1 MTVIVIIT
9 FVFYKAPRMNG
20 QNSSLMNRSLTREE
34 SLEQERQYSKRAKKI
49 ACTECRQQKAK
60 CDAFKMQP
68 NPCSR
73 CQKRGVPCKLV
84 SDFKRTFKRAKM
96 EQIVKEYEHIKSKIP
111 SDNNDNNDLLFN
123 PSVVS
128 SPSNLPFL
136 PPLQKT
142 NSSSNFYTRSNTP
155 PIQPN
160 VNSLLSLLGGV
171 NTIPRSNTPPLLT
184 QVNTELPRNES
195 FYSTN
200 HVAMNNLITAA
211 HSSTSHPPI
220 ESTTNEPSVFKT
232 AEYKFY
238 KPESI
243 PKPIITEEMLIC
255 QSKSLGEVFLST
267 EQIVVLFKIFL
278 EFYHPFFPVVDI
290 SKGIERI
297 YRLSP
302 VLFWTIMFISL
313 RRHHSYDACITKKI
327 QQELYFKVSATLKSV
342 LAEITISPITRYA
355 PTETEDP
362 ILNVSSVYS
371 VQAFLL
377 YTFWPPLISSLSADS
392 SWNTIGIAFYQAI
405 RMGLHSRSRDA
416 SADRGLLN
424 EQIKTWIACNVV
436 SQTIATA
443 FGFPG
448 FVQSHV
454 SLLTICKDEGY
465 DIPFQLTQMLEVQ
478 LFEDQIARTLNN
490 NIFDSSLLADASEK
504 LPLIQLLSNELDQLE
519 MRLCSNDNCHMDD
532 FRNCVLLAS
541 RVHLFSYHFLD
552 TSRIAKFELQKGIIK
567 VYNASVSFLSHV
579 QNSNLRDPYFVANL
593 PSVYNLI
600 IWQVSVIIA
609 RLIHSPYKEFLDI
622 GAGKSQYQIAMR
634 MTSTASIIKHDI
646 AYRSAGIMKS
656 TWMLF
661 KKLNDE
667 GANWPKVSVTSRM
680 SVSVFFDSL
689 MILREKCGMSKLG
702 IKDGSNGDLEHS
714 DGSNDVDDDVD
725 DEEEDGDDDDEDE
738 QQQELISATVDK
750 PSSINGN
757 GNETLINNSRSDSSN
772 SAIKKRNNYHLESA
786 ARKIISTIPLDPQ
799 PIAISVSPS
808 NGSSPSSGK
817 STTSPQ
823 GIVELRKMATSPG
836 TKIGKSPLAI
846 HKPTTTGSTT
856 PKDNKTESPGKELLD
871 GWELAQDF
879 DTEMLFKDLD
889 TVMNDFGF
897 HGDF

>member
-1 MTVIVIIT
+1 MAPIV
-9 FVFYKAPRMNG
+9 G
-20 QNSSLMNRSLTREE
+20 QSTIAATKPMSQGE
-34 SLEQERQYSKRAKKI
+34 SPDQGRQDTKRAKKI

-60 CDAFKMQP
+60 CDAFKTQP
-68 NPCSR
+68 GPCTR
-73 CQKRGVPCKLV
+73 CVKRGIACKLV
-84 SDFKRTFKRAKM
+84 SNFKRTFKRAKM
-96 EQIVKEYEHIKSKIP
+96 AQLEKDYEQIKSKIP
-111 SDNNDNNDLLFN
+111 LPFEGDAGMMFS
-123 PSVVS
+123 PVG
-128 SPSNLPFL
+128 SPSALPFL

-142 NSSSNFYTRSNTP
+142 GSTSNFHSNSNTP
-155 PIQPN
+155 PVQPN
-160 VNSLLSLLGGV
+160 VNSLLTFLGGANPV
-171 NTIPRSNTPPLLT
+171 AGAGTPPVYRQEQTDIPRS
-184 QVNTELPRNES
+184 ES
-195 FYSTN
+195 FYSSN
-200 HVAMNNLITAA
+200 HIAMNNLITAA
-211 HSSTSHPPI
+211 NSTPNLQGGASQ
-220 ESTTNEPSVFKT
+220 PSVFKT
-232 AEYKFY
+232 ADYKFY
-238 KPESI
+238 EPEPISKPT
-243 PKPIITEEMLIC
+243 ITPEMLVC
-255 QSKSLGEVFLST
+255 QSKSLGEVFLPT

-313 RRHHSYDACITKKI
+313 RRHHSYDDCITKEI
-327 QQELYFKVSATLKSV
+327 QGELYFKVSATLKSV
-342 LAEITISPITRYA
+342 LAEITISPITRFA

-405 RMGLHSRSRDA
+405 RMGLHSRSREA

-454 SLLTICKDEGY
+454 SMLTICKDEEY
-465 DIPFQLTQMLEVQ
+465 NIPYQLTQMLEVQ

-504 LPLIQLLSNELDQLE
+504 LPLIQLLSNELDQMELR
-519 MRLCSNDNCHMDD
+519 MCSNDKSRVDD
-532 FRNCVLLAS
+532 FRKCVLLAA

-552 TSRIAKFELQKGIIK
+552 TSRIAQFELQKGIVK
-567 VYNASVSFLSHV
+567 VYNASVSFLSHI
-579 QNSNLRDPYFVANL
+579 QSANTRDPYFVANL

-609 RLIHSPYKEFLDI
+609 RLIHSPYREILDI
-622 GAGKSQYQIAMR
+622 GAGKAQYQIAMR
-634 MTSTASIIKHDI
+634 MTFKASIIKHDI

-667 GANWPKVSVTSRM
+667 GSNWPKVSVTSRM

-702 IKDGSNGDLEHS
+702 FKGTPMGDIDHS
-714 DGSNDVDDDVD
+714 DASNDANDVDVEEE
-725 DEEEDGDDDDEDE
+725 EEEDQLPAEPAA
-738 QQQELISATVDK
+738 QQTASA
-750 PSSINGN
+750 N
-757 GNETLINNSRSDSSN
+757 RSDSTN
-772 SAIKKRNNYHLESA
+772 SMKRRHNYHMESA

-808 NGSSPSSGK
+808 NDSSPNSSK
-817 STTSPQ
+817 SNPSPNFKSPQ
-823 GIVELRKMATSPG
+823 NANELRKMTSPVS
-836 TKIGKSPLAI
+836 KIGKSPLAI
-846 HKPTTTGSTT
+846 HKPTTTYSE
-856 PKDNKTESPGKELLD
+856 PAQESKNESPGRDVLD

>member
-1 MTVIVIIT
+1 MI
-9 FVFYKAPRMNG
+9 PMNG
-20 QNSSLMNRSLTREE
+20 PTSSPMAGIVSETTSPDQDRGDG
-34 SLEQERQYSKRAKKI
+34 KRTKKI

-60 CDAFKMQP
+60 CDAFKTQP

-73 CQKRGVPCKLV
+73 CQKRGIPCKLV

-96 EQIVKEYEHIKSKIP
+96 AQIVKDYQQIKSKIP
-111 SDNNDNNDLLFN
+111 QNQQQIHHQIDNEHDLLF
-123 PSVVS
+123 SAVA

-142 NSSSNFYTRSNTP
+142 NSNPNLFPRSNTP

-160 VNSLLSLLGGV
+160 VNTLLSFLGTG
-171 NTIPRSNTPPLLT
+171 NAIPRSNTPPLLR
-184 QVNTELPRNES
+184 QENVELPRNDS
-195 FYSTN
+195 FYSTD
-200 HVAMNNLITAA
+200 HIAMNNLITAA
-211 HSSTSHPPI
+211 NHSTSA
-220 ESTTNEPSVFKT
+220 TVKNADLTNEPSVFKT
-232 AEYKFY
+232 AESKFY
-238 KPESI
+238 KPEPI
-243 PKPIITEEMLIC
+243 PKPIITEEMLVC
-255 QSKSLGEVFLST
+255 QSKSLRDVFLPT

-278 EFYHPFFPVVDI
+278 EFYHPFFPLVDI
-290 SKGIERI
+290 HKGIESI

-313 RRHHSYDACITKKI
+313 RRHHSYDDCITKEI

-405 RMGLHSRSRDA
+405 RMGLHSRSKDA
-416 SADRGLLN
+416 AADRGLLN
-424 EQIKTWIACNVV
+424 EQIKTWIACNIV

-448 FVQSHV
+448 FVQSHA
-454 SLLTICKDEGY
+454 SLLTICKDETY
-465 DIPFQLTQMLEVQ
+465 NIPFQLTQLLEVQ

-504 LPLIQLLSNELDQLE
+504 LPLIHLLSNELDQLE
-519 MRLCSNDNCHMDD
+519 MRLCSNNKYHMDD
-532 FRNCVLLAS
+532 FRKCVLLAS

-552 TSRIAKFELQKGIIK
+552 TSRIAKFELQKGIVK
-567 VYNASVSFLSHV
+567 VYNASVAFLSHI
-579 QNSNLRDPYFVANL
+579 QSSNLRDPYFVANL

-609 RLIHSPYKEFLDI
+609 RLIHSPYKEFLDV

-634 MTSTASIIKHDI
+634 MTYKASIIKHDI

-656 TWMLF
+656 TWMLY

-667 GANWPKVSVTSRM
+667 GDNWPRVSVTSRM

-689 MILREKCGMSKLG
+689 MVLREKCGMSKLG
-702 IKDGSNGDLEHS
+702 LKDGSNGDVDNS
-714 DGSNDVDDDVD
+714 DGSNDVDDVSVG
-725 DEEEDGDDDDEDE
+725 DEEEDVEEEDE
-738 QQQELISATVDK
+738 PERIGS
-750 PSSINGN
+750 NGKID
-757 GNETLINNSRSDSSN
+757 TPTNNNNRSDSTN
-772 SAIKKRNNYHLESA
+772 STKRRTNYHLESA

-808 NGSSPSSGK
+808 NGSSPNSNK
-817 STTSPQ
+817 STTSPNFRSPQ
-823 GIVELRKMATSPG
+823 GVNDLRKTVSSPN
-836 TKIGKSPLAI
+836 KIGKSPLAI
-846 HKPTTTGSTT
+846 HKPATT
-856 PKDNKTESPGKELLD
+856 PNNKKSGSPGRDTPD
-871 GWELAQDF
+871 GWELTQDF